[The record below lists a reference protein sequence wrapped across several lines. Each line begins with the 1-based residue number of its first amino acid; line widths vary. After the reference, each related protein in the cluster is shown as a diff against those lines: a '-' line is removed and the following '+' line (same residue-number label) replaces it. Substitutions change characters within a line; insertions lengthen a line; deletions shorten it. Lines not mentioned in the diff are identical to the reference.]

1 VKRAKVIWTEAAIAD
16 LEVVYD
22 FLAEKSLTAAQQIVE
37 SILKR
42 TSQLELFPESGM
54 VVQSLTI
61 GDKVYRMLVEGNYK
75 IVYRFQSEKMAV
87 FIEIVFDARMDPE
100 KLDLK

>member
-1 VKRAKVIWTEAAIAD
+1 MIWTEAAIAD

-22 FLAEKSLTAAQQIVE
+22 FLAEKSPKAAQQTIE

-42 TSQLELFPESGM
+42 TAQLELFPESGI
-54 VVQSLTI
+54 VVQSLTTS
-61 GDKVYRMLVEGNYK
+61 DKVYRMLVESNYK
-75 IVYRFQSEKMAV
+75 IVYRFQSETMAV

>member
-1 VKRAKVIWTEAAIAD
+1 MVWTEVALAD
-16 LEVVYD
+16 LEIVYD
-22 FLAEKSLTAAQQIVE
+22 FLAEKSPTAGRQIVE

-42 TSQLELFPESGM
+42 TAQLEFFPESGI

-75 IVYRFQSEKMAV
+75 IVYRFQSEIAAV
-87 FIEIVFDARMDPE
+87 FVEIVFDARMDPE
-100 KLDLK
+100 KFGLK